1 MYVIAVYDVAVER
14 LNTIRN
20 ILKRYLNWIQN
31 SAFEGE
37 LTEGM
42 LEELSVKLSDA
53 MDPDRDSLI
62 FYTIPNPRWIKKK
75 VLGKEKSEITH
86 IL

>member
-1 MYVIAVYDVAVER
+1 MYDVAVER
-14 LNTIRN
+14 LGSVRG
-20 ILKRYLNWIQN
+20 ILRRYLNWIQN

-42 LEELSVKLSDA
+42 LAELEMRLSDTID
-53 MDPDRDSLI
+53 MHHDSI
-62 FYTIPNPRWIKKK
+62 IVYTISNPKWIKKK
-75 VLGKEKSEITH
+75 ILGIEKSEVTQ